1 VAIAEIAV
9 VSYAQVLYNK
19 KNKATKKEM
28 ENERCYIYLTLYYT
42 KKNVIIQIVYDLAN
56 IVDVALVRLFV

>member
-1 VAIAEIAV
+1 MLHL
-9 VSYAQVLYNK
+9 SYIILY
-19 KNKATKKEM
+19 
-28 ENERCYIYLTLYYT
+28 